1 MIFKDKINAAYKK
14 APVLEV
20 TGNKKVLWY
29 VELISLRIH
38 LNYKNIIILAGMLNE
53 HCPD

>member
-20 TGNKKVLWY
+20 TGCAKQADTN
-29 VELISLRIH
+29 ELA
-38 LNYKNIIILAGMLNE
+38 N
-53 HCPD
+53 PT